1 MMIWWLM
8 ATLPTKLSQ
17 SSFEDLLLWRVRLH
31 NLSTF
36 HCLSVAIPSI
46 RPLLRRLF
54 FEQWC
59 SFVSKMR
66 YNIIYVYMY
75 IWLYYICIYVQL
87 VSVEIYIYIY
97 THINMYL
104 YNIYICTYVRF
115 CLNLFVLHGRPFGS
129 LSLWWGAW
137 GASTKRCSWAH
148 SGLTWPRC
156 WWYLVQLQSTP
167 AKGWNVNLEDMS
179 TLYHSYTLKGV
190 ETWIRY
196 EKYWKILVT
205 LCYFSI
211 TSLILSSL
219 SWCLQFL
226 FLTPQQQGNMTDLS
240 TSIGALLPSD
250 FCLHAAGESAANCRH
265 FRISCGGLTAK
276 NGLCPCNCIGFGDH
290 HIQQAMKTRST
301 QPRITK
307 TWGKNKWHK
316 GKLKQYIPI
325 EADEGVVTFQ
335 GWLGSVQIVQ
345 SWIISETWVV
355 SLIMHFFPVVFCW
368 HYHWIASRKCI
379 MITHQRVHPDAISI
393 DKLWCLHS
401 Q

>member
-1 MMIWWLM
+1 MDTLWIPFTPCLCLGCFHQTLQLSPFWSHLTSLLM
-8 ATLPTKLSQ
+8 VP
-17 SSFEDLLLWRVRLH
+17 
-31 NLSTF
+31 
-36 HCLSVAIPSI
+36 
-46 RPLLRRLF
+46 
-54 FEQWC
+54 
-59 SFVSKMR
+59 
-66 YNIIYVYMY
+66 
-75 IWLYYICIYVQL
+75 
-87 VSVEIYIYIY
+87 
-97 THINMYL
+97 
-104 YNIYICTYVRF
+104 
-115 CLNLFVLHGRPFGS
+115 
-129 LSLWWGAW
+129 
-137 GASTKRCSWAH
+137 CSWAPKYTREKR
-148 SGLTWPRC
+148 LKC
-156 WWYLVQLQSTP
+156 QL
-167 AKGWNVNLEDMS
+167 GRHV

-226 FLTPQQQGNMTDLS
+226 FLTPQQRNMTDLS

-265 FRISCGGLTAK
+265 FRMSCEVWTQKMASAHATA
-276 NGLCPCNCIGFGDH
+276 LVLE
-290 HIQQAMKTRST
+290 T
-301 QPRITK
+301 ITSNRP
-307 TWGKNKWHK
+307 WRRGVLN
-316 GKLKQYIPI
+316 LEQQYIPT

-355 SLIMHFFPVVFCW
+355 SLIMHLFPVVFCW